1 MNQEPQVAVERI
13 LEDESL
19 TAELVDPAATTL
31 LDWGVKQAEAIA
43 RRSGAQA
50 ELDTRLNA
58 LRHMLKRIGQC
69 AGQSPP
75 KAQNERV
82 KKLLNLLNNMEQNPE
97 VQNDQ

>member
-31 LDWGVKQAEAIA
+31 LDWGVKQAEVIA
-43 RRSGAQA
+43 QSSESQA
-50 ELDTRLNA
+50 ELDTHLNA
-58 LRHMLKRIGQC
+58 LRHMLKRISQS

-75 KAQNERV
+75 EVQNERV
-82 KKLLNLLNNMEQNPE
+82 KKLLNVLNNMEQNPE

>member
-58 LRHMLKRIGQC
+58 LRRTLKRVGQC

-75 KAQNERV
+75 EVQNERV
-82 KKLLNLLNNMEQNPE
+82 QALLSGLDNVEQNPE
-97 VQNDQ
+97 VQHEE